1 MKFTPRDAFSKDNW
15 IIDSESILQVLLDIL
30 TEGDMDMYEL
40 DNERYSWICK
50 KNPLVKAE
58 NDLFDATHL

>member
-15 IIDSESILQVLLDIL
+15 IIDSESILQVLKETWICMNLIMKDIL
-30 TEGDMDMYEL
+30 GFA
-40 DNERYSWICK
+40 K